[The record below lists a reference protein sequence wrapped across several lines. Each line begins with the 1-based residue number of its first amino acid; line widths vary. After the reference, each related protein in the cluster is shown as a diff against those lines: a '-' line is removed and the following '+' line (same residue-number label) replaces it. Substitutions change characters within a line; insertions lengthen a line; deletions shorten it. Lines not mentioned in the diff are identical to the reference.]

1 MSGIDLNVGW
11 KIHFDPI
18 NESDNTLAAIDEFVR
33 GTGHKFKRVGLP
45 GGGERG
51 GKYYTAYPQ
60 SLEARDELINSL
72 EEFHSRKNLLAE
84 IGPDFQLEA
93 NTKVTPRISS
103 RFTTGYSKFDPKTG
117 LPLFDKSTTAPNEAF
132 ASDAAQ
138 KIGKINH
145 YIKDSWT
152 STGAHTQTTK
162 SFGLR
167 VTAEEL
173 AEDTDLLKKNYP
185 EVHEL
190 LVGKPGYQS
199 PYPGIQSSAPIK
211 FNPIETQPKP
221 VTKRVGPT
229 PPESGTTLKNVG
241 EEPAQTRLRGKA
253 IKEYEKVYPAP
264 NQSHEATMADI
275 ENIKKQRQKS
285 AEAAVTAEQ
294 NAREKAE
301 RKVKRRTER
310 KTKAEAARE
319 AREGRLRH
327 GEPTDLPTETK
338 PIVPKVD
345 DVVPKAAAET
355 AAETAPKSPPIP
367 SPADSTRRASNTT
380 KKIAE
385 SLDAAKKAVKGHTN
399 ARGLLLA
406 GAASIVGVGL
416 YQRNRQTR
424 IEPDEDYH

>member
-1 MSGIDLNVGW
+1 MDTTKPPSSPISLNIGH

-18 NESDNTLAAIDEFVR
+18 NESDNTLAAIDEFLR

-60 SLEARDELINSL
+60 SLEARDELISAL
-72 EEFHSRKNLLAE
+72 EEFHSKKNLLAE

-173 AEDTDLLKKNYP
+173 AEDLILLKKNYP

-199 PYPGIQSSAPIK
+199 PYPGIQPVKSIPTPDELLGTSPGPIKLSGPVKATEQSLKHINVEALNSLNETLDSSLGSIGELSFSFNSRLSGGKSSA
-211 FNPIETQPKP
+211 T
-221 VTKRVGPT
+221 V
-229 PPESGTTLKNVG
+229 
-241 EEPAQTRLRGKA
+241 
-253 IKEYEKVYPAP
+253 KV
-264 NQSHEATMADI
+264 
-275 ENIKKQRQKS
+275 
-285 AEAAVTAEQ
+285 
-294 NAREKAE
+294 
-301 RKVKRRTER
+301 RR
-310 KTKAEAARE
+310 
-319 AREGRLRH
+319 
-327 GEPTDLPTETK
+327 
-338 PIVPKVD
+338 
-345 DVVPKAAAET
+345 
-355 AAETAPKSPPIP
+355 
-367 SPADSTRRASNTT
+367 
-380 KKIAE
+380 
-385 SLDAAKKAVKGHTN
+385 
-399 ARGLLLA
+399 
-406 GAASIVGVGL
+406 
-416 YQRNRQTR
+416 RN
-424 IEPDEDYH
+424 